1 LITFPAKLERRRK
14 MNLVVGATGVLGGE
28 ICSRLAKAG
37 KPVRGLVRSSSS
49 PERVDALR
57 KAGVE
62 LATGDLTD
70 RSSLDAACRGVHTV
84 YSTATAIQSRE
95 VSNTL
100 DRVDREGQ
108 ASLVDA
114 ARDAGVQRFVFISFR
129 GRPDIDY
136 PLQAAKRA
144 TAERLKRSGI
154 PWTIIEASM
163 FMEIWLGPHLGFDAK
178 NARARIF
185 GKGDRKISWV
195 SYRDVAALAIAAGES
210 PAGEN
215 QVLEIGGPEALTP
228 LEVIRIFEE
237 RGGKKFELEY
247 VPEQALVDAK
257 ANARNPVEET
267 FAGLQLF
274 YARGFEVDVK
284 PTLARFPMRLTSVR
298 DYADRVFAG

>member
-1 LITFPAKLERRRK
+1 

-28 ICSRLAKAG
+28 ICSRLVEKGNA
-37 KPVRGLVRSSSS
+37 VRGLVRKSSS
-49 PERVDALR
+49 PERVDFLR
-57 KAGVE
+57 KQGVE
-62 LATGDLTD
+62 LAEGDLTD
-70 RSSLDAACRGVHTV
+70 RASIDAACRGVRTV
-84 YSTATAIQSRE
+84 YSTATAIQSRQE
-95 VSNTL
+95 GNTL

-108 ASLVDA
+108 ANLIETSRA
-114 ARDAGVQRFVFISFR
+114 AKVGRFVFISFR

-144 TAERLKRSGI
+144 TAERLKKSGI

-163 FMEIWLGPHLGFDAK
+163 FMEVWLGPHLGFDAK

-185 GKGDRKISWV
+185 GAGEKKISWV
-195 SYRDVAALAIAAGES
+195 SYRDVAALAVAAGES

-228 LEVIRIFEE
+228 LEVVTIFEE
-237 RGGKKFELEY
+237 RGGKKFEVDY
-247 VPEQALVDAK
+247 VPEESLVDAK
-257 ANARNPVEET
+257 AKATNPVEET
-267 FAGLQLF
+267 FAALQLY

-298 DYADRVFAG
+298 DYADTVLAG

>member
-1 LITFPAKLERRRK
+1 
-14 MNLVVGATGVLGGE
+14 
-28 ICSRLAKAG
+28 
-37 KPVRGLVRSSSS
+37 
-49 PERVDALR
+49 
-57 KAGVE
+57 
-62 LATGDLTD
+62 
-70 RSSLDAACRGVHTV
+70 V

-185 GKGDRKISWV
+185 GKGDKKISWV

>member
-1 LITFPAKLERRRK
+1 
-14 MNLVVGATGVLGGE
+14 MNLVVGATGTLGGE
-28 ICSRLAKAG
+28 ICSRLAQAG
-37 KPVRGLVRSSSS
+37 KPVRGLVRASSS

-62 LATGDLTD
+62 LATADLTD
-70 RSSLDAACRGVHTV
+70 RASLDAACRGVHTV
-84 YSTATAIQSRE
+84 YSTATAIQSRQE
-95 VSNTL
+95 GNTL

-114 ARDAGVQRFVFISFR
+114 ARQAGVRRFVFISFR

-144 TAERLKRSGI
+144 TAERLKKSGI

-163 FMEIWLGPHLGFDAK
+163 FMEVWLGPHLGFDAK

-185 GKGDRKISWV
+185 GAGEKKISWV
-195 SYRDVAALAIAAGES
+195 SYKDVAALAIAAGES

-215 QVLEIGGPEALTP
+215 QVLELGGPEALTP
-228 LEVIRIFEE
+228 LEVVHIFEE
-237 RGGKKFELEY
+237 RGGKKFELDY
-247 VPEQALVDAK
+247 VPEEALVYAK
-257 ANARNPVEET
+257 EKATNPVEET

-298 DYADRVFAG
+298 EYADRVLAG

>member
-1 LITFPAKLERRRK
+1 

-70 RSSLDAACRGVHTV
+70 RASLDAACRGVHTV
-84 YSTATAIQSRE
+84 YSTATAIQSRQE
-95 VSNTL
+95 GNTL

-114 ARDAGVQRFVFISFR
+114 AREAGVGRFVFISFR

-144 TAERLKRSGI
+144 TAERLKKSGI
-154 PWTIIEASM
+154 SWTIIEASM
-163 FMEIWLGPHLGFDAK
+163 FMEVWLGPHLGFDAK
-178 NARARIF
+178 NAHARIF

-228 LEVIRIFEE
+228 LEVVRIFEQ
-237 RGGKKFELEY
+237 RGGKQFELDY
-247 VPEQALVDAK
+247 VPEQALVAAK
-257 ANARNPVEET
+257 ANAKNPVEET

-298 DYADRVFAG
+298 EYAERVLAG